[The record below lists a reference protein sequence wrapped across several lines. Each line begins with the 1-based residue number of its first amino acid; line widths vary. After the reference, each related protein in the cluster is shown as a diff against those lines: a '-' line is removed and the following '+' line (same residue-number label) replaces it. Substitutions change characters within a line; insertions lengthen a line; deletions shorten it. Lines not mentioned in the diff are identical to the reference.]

1 MSDNPYRAPIPPA
14 PPAPPEESATAAPAV
29 AAWSHPS
36 LDVPRPVRRPVE
48 ARLVWRGIFTM
59 LGAHALTMVVAVVV
73 GLLFGQE
80 NDYGPVG
87 EGSAASVFM
96 LVGVFA
102 QFVLGIVALVMGIG
116 GVVGK
121 DGGKGA
127 GILIGWVAG
136 IPVSLIAGIAITVT
150 LANA

>member
-1 MSDNPYRAPIPPA
+1 MSDNPYRAPSPPKQET
-14 PPAPPEESATAAPAV
+14 PAAPDV

-36 LDVPRPVRRPVE
+36 LDIAPATKRPVE

-59 LGAHALTMVVAVVV
+59 LGAHALTMVVGVVAA
-73 GLLFGQE
+73 LLFGRQ
-80 NDYGPVG
+80 NDYGPGG
-87 EGSAASVFM
+87 EGGAESVFM
-96 LVGVFA
+96 LVGVFG

-116 GVVGK
+116 GVLGK

-136 IPVSLIAGIAITVT
+136 IPASLIAGIAITIAF
-150 LANA
+150 ANA

>member
-1 MSDNPYRAPIPPA
+1 MVP
-14 PPAPPEESATAAPAV
+14 
-29 AAWSHPS
+29 PS
-36 LDVPRPVRRPVE
+36 LDIPPPVRRPVQ

-59 LGAHALTMVVAVVV
+59 LGAHALTMVVGVVA
-73 GLLFGQE
+73 GLLFGQQ
-80 NDYGPVG
+80 NDYGPAG
-87 EGSAASVFM
+87 EGSDESVFM
-96 LVGVFA
+96 LVGVFG
-102 QFVLGIVALVMGIG
+102 QFILGIVALVMGIG

-136 IPVSLIAGIAITVT
+136 IPASLIAGIALTIT

>member
-1 MSDNPYRAPIPPA
+1 MSDNPYRAPS
-14 PPAPPEESATAAPAV
+14 PPAPPEPPATAAPA

-36 LDVPRPVRRPVE
+36 LDIPPPVRRPVE

-59 LGAHALTMVVAVVV
+59 LGAHALTMVAGVFAA
-73 GLLFGQE
+73 LLFGQP
-80 NDYGPVG
+80 NDYGPGG
-87 EGSAASVFM
+87 EGSTESVFM

-102 QFVLGIVALVMGIG
+102 QFILAIVALVMGIG

-136 IPVSLIAGIAITVT
+136 IPASLIAGIAITIT
-150 LANA
+150 FANS